1 MKYEWHGIDRRA
13 AAIFRRQ
20 GADWTMLT
28 VSAYHVLPGMTSECR
43 ACKAMRFV
51 GEPPAICC
59 LNGKV
64 VLPHTPDAPEP
75 LTWAFSNI
83 VNIWELK
90 CPLLGTSL
98 KEPSFNGLLIEQ
110 NTASRRFRENIRSYN
125 SALSL
130 ASSNAIFVCTH
141 IFPFPSRFG

>member
-1 MKYEWHGIDRRA
+1 
-13 AAIFRRQ
+13 
-20 GADWTMLT
+20 MLAVT
-28 VSAYHVLPGMTSECR
+28 AYHVLPGMTSECR
-43 ACKAMRFV
+43 ACMAMRFV

-83 VNIWELK
+83 VNIWKMK
-90 CPLLGTSL
+90 CFLLGTSL
-98 KEPSFNGLLIEQ
+98 KEPLFNGLLIEQ
-110 NTASRRFRENIRSYN
+110 NTASRRFRENIRTYN

-130 ASSNAIFVCTH
+130 ASSNAIFVVLTYFEFQ
-141 IFPFPSRFG
+141 ISFFLSVWGKKD